1 MIAFSNTFRIILII
15 TLSVVLGIGVL
26 AYFRFQSYR
35 EQTNWV
41 IHTHHV
47 IETGERM
54 FSCLKDIQLGQRG
67 YLLGGDTYFLTPY
80 HQAMDSLP
88 AKLEELA
95 SLTRDNIIQQQR
107 IEKLQS
113 VIKPMLADI
122 EHSVNDRRAGNTQN
136 LKQYLDSGLSK
147 PKMDE
152 VRVYVASILE
162 EERELLAERMQRQQK
177 ERRYSEWVI
186 YAVIGCFIVYMLLT
200 FWQIRR
206 QLIEKYR
213 ASQEMHRLNHEL
225 GAANEELAAANEEMA
240 AANEEM
246 VALNEELTST
256 NEQLIINSNTLLA
269 TNQELNQL
277 KNELQDRVAERT
289 RVLEQ
294 TLNELKERNHE
305 LDNYVY
311 KVSHDLRAPLAS
323 ILGLLQLVDMEMLN
337 KDPSTSQIK
346 NYMELIQNRV
356 HKADQFVQSVLMH
369 SKSLNLTIQPKA
381 INFAELIRESYSE
394 LQYMKNASAID
405 LQIEITED
413 AVFQS
418 DELFVGAVIKNFL
431 SNAIKYQ
438 DTAKSH
444 TYVQFVVQ
452 TNAREAVLHIEDNG
466 IGIEDQYQKQIF
478 DMFFRATA
486 QSDGSGLG
494 LYIVR
499 QIVTRLGGTLRM
511 ESRWGKGTLF
521 TITLPNL
528 QQSLTLKTELE
539 HVE

>member
-35 EQTNWV
+35 EQTGWV

-54 FSCLKDIQLGQRG
+54 FSCLKDIQIGQRG

-88 AKLEELA
+88 VKLIELT
-95 SLTRDNIIQQQR
+95 SLTRDNSTQQKR
-107 IEKLQS
+107 IATLQS
-113 VIKPMLADI
+113 IIKPMLADI
-122 EHSVNDRRAGNTQN
+122 ERSINDKREGNTQN
-136 LKQYLDSGLSK
+136 VELYLAAGLSK
-147 PKMDE
+147 PQMDK
-152 VRVYVASILE
+152 VRLYVSIILE
-162 EERELLAERMQRQQK
+162 EERQLLAKRMQLQRQ
-177 ERRYSEWVI
+177 ESHYTEWVI
-186 YAVIGCFIVYMLLT
+186 YIIIGCFITYMLFT

-206 QLIEKYR
+206 QLIAKYH
-213 ASQEMHRLNHEL
+213 ASQELHRLNHEL

-246 VALNEELTST
+246 VAMNEELTST
-256 NEQLIINSNTLLA
+256 NEQLIVNSNTLLA

-294 TLNELKERNHE
+294 TLLELKERNHE

-323 ILGLLQLVDMEMLN
+323 ILGLLQLVDMEMVN
-337 KDPSTSQIK
+337 KVPSVEQIK
-346 NYMELIQNRV
+346 TYMELIQNRV

-369 SKSLNLTIQPKA
+369 SKSLNLTIQPKT
-381 INFAELIRESYSE
+381 IDFLDLIRESYSE
-394 LQYMKNASAID
+394 LQYMKNATTID
-405 LQIEITED
+405 LQIEIDED

-418 DELFVGAVIKNFL
+418 DELFIGAVIKNFL

-444 TYVQFVVQ
+444 AYVRFEIQ
-452 TNAREAVLHIEDNG
+452 TNAREAIIHIKDNG
-466 IGIEDQYQKQIF
+466 IGIEDQYQSQIF
-478 DMFFRATA
+478 NMFFRATA

-499 QIVTRLGGTLRM
+499 QIITRLGGSLKM
-511 ESRWGKGTLF
+511 ESRWGKGTMF

-528 QQSLTLKTELE
+528 RQDMTVKTELE
-539 HVE
+539 HTE